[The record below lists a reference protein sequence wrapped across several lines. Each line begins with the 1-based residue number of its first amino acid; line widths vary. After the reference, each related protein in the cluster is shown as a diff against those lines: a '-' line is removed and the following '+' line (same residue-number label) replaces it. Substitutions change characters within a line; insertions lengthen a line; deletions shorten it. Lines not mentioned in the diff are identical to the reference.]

1 MQQSKERKPYPSDVT
16 DTQWEFLKDLA
27 TRPPKR
33 NRKSPG
39 GRKRCEAREIWNA
52 INYVLQTG
60 CRWEDLPHDFGCSY
74 SVADKALKQLKYSG
88 RLKKMFERLKA
99 KASKKNY

>member
-1 MQQSKERKPYPSDVT
+1 MQHSKKRKPYPSDVN
-16 DTQWEFLKDLA
+16 DVGWELIKDLA

-33 NRKSPG
+33 NRKSPA
-39 GRKRCEAREIWNA
+39 GRKPCDPREVWDA

-74 SVADKALKQLKYSG
+74 SVADKALKQFKYSG
-88 RLKKMFERLKA
+88 RLKKIFERLKGEA
-99 KASKKNY
+99 DKKNY